1 MHRVCIYCREEV
13 GGSVSDLR
21 SKKKGSN
28 KSLNVGGSLMNIGNK
43 QVGIKKLASSGNI
56 EKAIAKSHHLFSVG
70 YKLDKVGGKAK
81 KSLSS
86 LKLVGFIFR
95 LNRSDLIE
103 NIFRT
108 KIRS

>member
-43 QVGIKKLASSGNI
+43 QVGIKKLSLFFLQTNLSALLSLLLGLLDGDDL
-56 EKAIAKSHHLFSVG
+56 AILQGADCGHLAAI
-70 YKLDKVGGKAK
+70 GG
-81 KSLSS
+81 
-86 LKLVGFIFR
+86 R
-95 LNRSDLIE
+95 LIE
-103 NIFRT
+103 GFSEL
-108 KIRS
+108 K